1 MALKTPQTELEA
13 VNIIL
18 SSVGDEPVAQLG
30 TDISGNAESVL
41 DEVSREI
48 QERGWH
54 FNSEEDYE
62 FSCAGDGSV
71 TLPNNVAQFDLDA
84 PSLNKDVGMRGS
96 RLYDRKAHSYTGFG
110 TGTVKGTVVW
120 LLEWSELPPTAKRY
134 FTMEAAHRY
143 QKRYFSSE
151 TLFGFTQE
159 DLRKA
164 KVLFES
170 SEALQADYTIFDNY
184 SIGQILDRKSG
195 SRFVS

>member
-30 TDISGNAESVL
+30 TDVSGNAESVL

-54 FNSEEDYE
+54 FNSEDDYE
-62 FSCAGDGSV
+62 FSCASDGSV
-71 TLPNNVAQFDLDA
+71 TLPSNVAQFDLDTV
-84 PSLNKDVGMRGS
+84 SLKDVVMRGN

-110 TGTVKGTVVW
+110 TGTVKGSVVW

-170 SEALQADYTIFDNY
+170 SEALQADFTIFDNY
-184 SIGQILDRKSG
+184 SVGATLDRKSG
-195 SRFVS
+195 SPFIR